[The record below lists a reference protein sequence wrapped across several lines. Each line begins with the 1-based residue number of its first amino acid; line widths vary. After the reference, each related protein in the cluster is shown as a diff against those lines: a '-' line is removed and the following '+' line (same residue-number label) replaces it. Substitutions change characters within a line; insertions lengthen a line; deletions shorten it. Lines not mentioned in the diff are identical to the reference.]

1 MSGRGEKNDVI
12 DIYMYKKCM
21 EEIVNENPNLPVGAQ
36 QQMALKRCSEM
47 NEEHEEEV
55 RSGKRFLETG
65 DILRGMMSKLR
76 IGGNGRN
83 CISSAAVVAK
93 GEKLVALEDGTP
105 PLGSTF
111 GSSEHNESDC
121 YNAEN
126 KRRHAVIRQMSVA
139 STASDRHM
147 LAPSIN
153 LRDRSLKDSLENIE
167 KLSYSMEKPPDGQAS
182 HRPSA
187 IERRKSRWASVSS
200 ELSDVEEDEESISSD
215 TLAEEE
221 AHFRKPSSWVGKSNP
236 SVQKTNPL
244 EDSVSNLLPD
254 EIKLYLDNWSK
265 ANKEERGREP
275 TATGDS
281 SQHDSE
287 DFEES
292 HCSSM
297 MLSTMSIDSANF
309 HGDFSAWS
317 SFRGR

>member
-1 MSGRGEKNDVI
+1 
-12 DIYMYKKCM
+12 M
-21 EEIVNENPNLPVGAQ
+21 EEIMSENPNLPVGAQ
-36 QQMALKRCSEM
+36 QQMALKRYSEM

-55 RSGKRFLETG
+55 RSEKRFLETG

-76 IGGNGRN
+76 LGGNGRN
-83 CISSAAVVAK
+83 YKSSAPAVATLE
-93 GEKLVALEDGTP
+93 GEKLVALEDDAPPP

-111 GSSEHNESDC
+111 GLSEHNEYDC

-126 KRRHAVIRQMSVA
+126 KRRHAVIRQRSVA

-153 LRDRSLKDSLENIE
+153 LRDREEMSLNDSLENIE
-167 KLSYSMEKPPDGQAS
+167 KSPYSIEKPPGGQAS

-200 ELSDVEEDEESISSD
+200 ELSNVEEDEESIYSD

-221 AHFRKPSSWVGKSNP
+221 AHFRKLSSEGRSNP

-244 EDSVSNLLPD
+244 EDSISNLLPD

-265 ANKEERGREP
+265 ANKEERSPLPGQRQT

-281 SQHDSE
+281 SEHDSE

-292 HCSSM
+292 PCSSM
-297 MLSTMSIDSANF
+297 MLSTMSIDSENF